1 MKRDMKRWAYR
12 SILTTWLAA
21 LTACGGSGWDPAVR
35 DSGFAPTRANP
46 AVTEAIDEFLHKDPG
61 MRRFFENAYGY
72 AVFPTV
78 GKAALTVGGAYGKG
92 QVFERGVLVGSSRIM
107 QLTVGLQLGGQA
119 YREIIF
125 FKDRDTMRDFQQ
137 GNFEFSA
144 QASAVAVTAGAS
156 ADASYDHGVA
166 VFTMTKGGLM
176 YEAAIGGQKFS
187 YKPL

>member
-1 MKRDMKRWAYR
+1 MKRWAYV
-12 SILTTWLAA
+12 SILTTCIAA

-35 DSGFAPTRANP
+35 DSGLAPTKASP
-46 AVTEAIDEFLHKDPG
+46 AVAGAIDQFLNKDPG
-61 MRRFFENAYGY
+61 LRRFFENAYGY
-72 AVFPTV
+72 VVFPTV
-78 GKAALTVGGAYGKG
+78 GKAAITVGGAYGKG
-92 QVFERGVLVGSSRIM
+92 QVFEQGALVGRSRIM

-119 YREIIF
+119 YREVIF
-125 FKDRDTMRDFQQ
+125 FKDRATMRDFQQ

-156 ADASYDHGVA
+156 ADASYDHGAA

-187 YKPL
+187 YTPL